1 MSVNTST
8 IEPQTNLPPFG
19 VGEDDVFYP
28 ETDGKPMA
36 ETDIHRELLN
46 YLIEALKI
54 YFQKDENVYVSGNLL
69 LYYEQGNPKKCV
81 APDVMICFGVEKKLR
96 RVYQLWK
103 EERVPQ
109 VVFEISSTST
119 WREDLSK
126 KYALYE
132 RLGVKEYY
140 IFDPEYKAL
149 DESLLAYFL
158 IEGEF
163 VKADVENKRIF
174 SPTLH
179 LEIVDTGE
187 DLRIFNPKTD
197 SFLMTMEEIQAEN
210 EKLKAELAKLK

>member
-1 MSVNTST
+1 
-8 IEPQTNLPPFG
+8 
-19 VGEDDVFYP
+19 
-28 ETDGKPMA
+28 MA
-36 ETDIHRELLN
+36 ETDVHRELLN

-54 YFQKDENVYVSGNLL
+54 YFQADEDVYATGNLL

-81 APDVMICFGVEKKLR
+81 APDVMVCFGVEKKLR

-103 EERVPQ
+103 EEKVPQ
-109 VVFEISSTST
+109 VIFEISSTST

-126 KYALYE
+126 KYSLYQL
-132 RLGVKEYY
+132 LGVKEYY

-163 VKADVENKRIF
+163 VKAEIENKRIF

-197 SFLMTMEEIQAEN
+197 SFLMTMEEMAA
-210 EKLKAELAKLK
+210 KLAELEGKK